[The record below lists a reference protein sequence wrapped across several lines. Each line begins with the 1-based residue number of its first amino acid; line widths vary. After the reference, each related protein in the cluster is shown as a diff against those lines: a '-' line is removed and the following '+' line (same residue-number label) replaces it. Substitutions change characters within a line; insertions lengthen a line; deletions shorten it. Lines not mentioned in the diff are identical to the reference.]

1 MINSDWFNASVKHSC
16 GNPYF
21 RPGCVAHVSVLKK
34 HVRVMTAS
42 GSYTM
47 NISLAEAKACLE
59 SIRDTKGAVIF
70 HSDQESTEENWQV
83 AAGLVE

>member
-1 MINSDWFNASVKHSC
+1 MTNSDWFNASVKHSW

-21 RPGCVAHVSVLKK
+21 RIGCVIHVSILEK

-47 NISLAEAKACLE
+47 NISLDEAKVYLT
-59 SIRDTKGAVIF
+59 SIRNTKGKVIF

>member
-1 MINSDWFNASVKHSC
+1 
-16 GNPYF
+16 
-21 RPGCVAHVSVLKK
+21 
-34 HVRVMTAS
+34 MTAS